1 MGLRLVKA
9 FVADASGAVA
19 DLGTF
24 IPIAATLVVANGL
37 DAGTVFV
44 GAGLLYI
51 VAGFYFGV
59 PVPVQPIKAAAA
71 LAIALG
77 LPPRTIAAAGLILG
91 LALIALGATG
101 MSETL
106 SRLFVKPIVRGLQ
119 LGVGLLLAR
128 AAFDLAAG
136 AGGGATYAVALSVAL
151 LLAVLSTRVA
161 RWPIALLIVGAGLIY
176 SLVVSGDALIVRFGL
191 WQPRFFASSFTPSVL
206 WSALTLLVVP
216 QIPLT
221 FANAVIAI
229 TDLERRYFGGR
240 SRRMTPTAASISSG
254 TANVVAGL
262 FGGMPMCHGSGGLT
276 AHYRAGA
283 RTGKMNFY
291 IGGLLLGLG
300 LLLAPTALSVLALI
314 PPAILVG
321 FLLFTSLFHS
331 SLVADLRGYDLIV
344 AVCAGVAGFVTS
356 NLAIGL
362 GVGIALFW
370 PRELLQRAARPRTS
384 EN

>member
-51 VAGFYFGV
+51 AAGFYFGV

-151 LLAVLSTRVA
+151 LLAVFSTGVA
-161 RWPIALLIVGAGLIY
+161 R
-176 SLVVSGDALIVRFGL
+176 
-191 WQPRFFASSFTPSVL
+191 
-206 WSALTLLVVP
+206 
-216 QIPLT
+216 
-221 FANAVIAI
+221 
-229 TDLERRYFGGR
+229 
-240 SRRMTPTAASISSG
+240 
-254 TANVVAGL
+254 
-262 FGGMPMCHGSGGLT
+262 
-276 AHYRAGA
+276 
-283 RTGKMNFY
+283 
-291 IGGLLLGLG
+291 
-300 LLLAPTALSVLALI
+300 
-314 PPAILVG
+314 
-321 FLLFTSLFHS
+321 
-331 SLVADLRGYDLIV
+331 
-344 AVCAGVAGFVTS
+344 
-356 NLAIGL
+356 
-362 GVGIALFW
+362 
-370 PRELLQRAARPRTS
+370 
-384 EN
+384 